1 VGLYYFQNETQ
12 NYAGYKINASGK
24 PSGAALPDSTNTNY
38 DPTTRPWYIC
48 AKLNHC
54 YTKFIN
60 IVAVNTYQ
68 AIVLS
73 APVYKLVN
81 GVYTLD
87 SVVAVTRRLSL
98 FTDILAP
105 YAQRSVVT
113 YIMDKSYKLVATS
126 DGEQVWNVA
135 ASGCDGKSDCNIL
148 ARSSVN
154 FYVVTTCKLFSPLN
168 LP

>member
-1 VGLYYFQNETQ
+1 MGLYYFQNETLD
-12 NYAGYKINASGK
+12 YAGYYVNANGK
-24 PSGAALPDSTNTNY
+24 PYGAALPNSTKTGY
-38 DPTTRPWYIC
+38 DPTTRPWYTC

-73 APVYKLVN
+73 APVYKVVD

-126 DGEQVWNVA
+126 DGEQVWNT

-154 FYVVTTCKLFSPLN
+154 SYVVMTCKLFSPLN